1 MQDLRRQ
8 TEVGRNSDL
17 EYSMLVAGQLDQ
29 MLGADMRLFSLAT
42 KISPRQSR
50 LTQDSAFATESTSAL
65 GLVLREAGPV
75 VPSTFE
81 VVRTKVA

>member
-1 MQDLRRQ
+1 
-8 TEVGRNSDL
+8 
-17 EYSMLVAGQLDQ
+17 
-29 MLGADMRLFSLAT
+29 MLGADMRLASLAT

-50 LTQDSAFATESTSAL
+50 LTQDSAFATESTSVL
-65 GLVLREAGPV
+65 GLVFCDACPI